1 MTNNIMSIEHL
12 TAQVELLRGK
22 IDKQFAQNEILKKEV
37 DAHIDANS
45 FALTIL
51 ALSVGQRNLRIFRDN
66 LKQVKPAFDDDIQ
79 NEAGDLAMKRII
91 SYLDDRIKQFE
102 QQTETSNV

>member
-1 MTNNIMSIEHL
+1 MTNNMSVEHL
-12 TAQVELLRGK
+12 TTQVELLRGE
-22 IDKQFAQNEILKKEV
+22 IEKQLTQNEIWKKEV
-37 DAHIDANS
+37 DAYIDANS

-66 LKQVKPAFDDDIQ
+66 LKEVKPAFDDDIK

-91 SYLDDRIKQFE
+91 SYLDDRINQFE